1 MATTMA
7 TAPTRTSKQRVHEL
21 PPPAERARRGKVARA
36 TVPRSVFGEFEPAS
50 TRPDPVRL
58 LEEQAETRAP
68 ELVPI
73 RYGRMLV
80 SPFTFFRGAALGM
93 AADLA
98 ATPTSGL
105 TVQAC
110 GDAHLSNFGVFAAP
124 DRTLVFDVN
133 DFDETLAGPWE
144 WDVKRLAA
152 SLAIAGRERGFTAKQ
167 RAAVVTAAAAGYRS
181 EMTAL
186 AGLGN
191 LDMWYRRGDVAQI
204 LGDFRAASKAT
215 DRKRTK
221 AALAKAR
228 TRDSMQAYTKLTH
241 MVDGEPRII
250 SDPPLIVPIEE
261 LAPGLEGGA
270 LMEEAHSRLLNYQG
284 SLQDDRRRLL
294 EQFRFVHLARK
305 VVGVGSV
312 GTRAWIA
319 LFVGR
324 DDADPL
330 LLQLKEAQASVLERF
345 TAKSPFAN
353 QGERVVAGQRL
364 TQAASDIFLGWM
376 RETQGIDGQ
385 ARDFYVRQLR
395 DWKGSLDIEQTTPT
409 SLKNYAQVC
418 GWTLARSHARS
429 GDRIA
434 IASYLGKS
442 TIFDQAVTAF
452 SELYADQNERDYA
465 SLQRAAA
472 DGRITVESGL

>member
-1 MATTMA
+1 
-7 TAPTRTSKQRVHEL
+7 
-21 PPPAERARRGKVARA
+21 
-36 TVPRSVFGEFEPAS
+36 
-50 TRPDPVRL
+50 
-58 LEEQAETRAP
+58 
-68 ELVPI
+68 
-73 RYGRMLV
+73 
-80 SPFTFFRGAALGM
+80 
-93 AADLA
+93 
-98 ATPTSGL
+98 
-105 TVQAC
+105 
-110 GDAHLSNFGVFAAP
+110 
-124 DRTLVFDVN
+124 
-133 DFDETLAGPWE
+133 
-144 WDVKRLAA
+144 
-152 SLAIAGRERGFTAKQ
+152 
-167 RAAVVTAAAAGYRS
+167 
-181 EMTAL
+181 
-186 AGLGN
+186 
-191 LDMWYRRGDVAQI
+191 
-204 LGDFRAASKAT
+204 
-215 DRKRTK
+215 
-221 AALAKAR
+221 
-228 TRDSMQAYTKLTH
+228 MQAYTKLTH
-241 MVDGEPRII
+241 IVDGQPRII

-270 LMEEAHSRLLNYQG
+270 LMEEAHSRLLNYQR
-284 SLQDDRRRLL
+284 SLQDDRRHLL

-345 TAKSPFAN
+345 TAKCPFAN

-409 SLKNYAQVC
+409 SLMNYAQVC
-418 GWTLARSHARS
+418 GWTLARGHARS

-465 SLQRAAA
+465 SLQKAAA